1 MLGNTPPLALLFAEA
16 EKRLIERVSGLGA
29 RLDAGENL
37 LWSEYCQALETLKR
51 LVGEAREP
59 LLTTKQLSEKLALT
73 PRTIRRLSKTKKLQ
87 NVEEVRLGAR
97 GTGAIRWRA

>member
-1 MLGNTPPLALLFAEA
+1 MRSDVPPLALLFAEA
-16 EKRLIERVSGLGA
+16 EKRLSERVSGLGA
-29 RLDAGENL
+29 RLDAGENV
-37 LWSEYCQALETLKR
+37 WPEFCQALDTLKR